1 MTEQTRDTWDEPS
14 DDGVLNDTDTLAS
27 DDMRGDPLDDAIEA
41 GDRYSIGEGEGNTEA
56 EARRG
61 ESLDQRLAEEEPD
74 QSADSEADSDADLDA
89 NPDSAP
95 DEAAGRLVADD
106 EGVGPDRT
114 SQETARVV
122 ADDNSGRSAEEAA
135 MHISGD
141 GE

>member
-1 MTEQTRDTWDEPS
+1 MTEQPRVTWDQPG
-14 DDGVLNDTDTLAS
+14 DDGVLDDADSLTS

-41 GDRYSIGEGEGNTEA
+41 GDRYSAGEGEGNTEA

-61 ESLDQRLAEEEPD
+61 ETLDQRLAEDEPD
-74 QSADSEADSDADLDA
+74 MSTDSEGETVSDLDSDPNAD
-89 NPDSAP
+89 P

-106 EGVGPDRT
+106 EGVGPNG
-114 SQETARVV
+114 TAQAAATVA

-135 MHISGD
+135 MYIRSD

>member
-1 MTEQTRDTWDEPS
+1 MTEQTRGTWDEPS
-14 DDGVLNDTDTLAS
+14 DEGVLDDTDTLAS
-27 DDMRGDPLDDAIEA
+27 DDMSGDPLDDAIEA
-41 GDRYSIGEGEGNTEA
+41 GDRYSTGEGEGNTEA

-74 QSADSEADSDADLDA
+74 QSADSEAGPDTDLDA
-89 NPDSAP
+89 FPDSAP

-114 SQETARVV
+114 AQETANVV

-135 MHISGD
+135 MHIRSD
-141 GE
+141 NE